1 MRSNDAARNEDP
13 PNASIQRLPGI
24 IHRSAESFPRK
35 YRFCKDFCS
44 NTNPDLIQ
52 NAGAS
57 LPPLPPKNRLCT
69 FPIIMPSR
77 RTTLTPSDH
86 SKVRT
91 DVPRQTASQV
101 AVLVEECAPSSRA
114 WGTRS
119 DEEVCGGCVIEGK
132 VRNTMVGWSVLGI
145 SINMTGQGCKR
156 EAHWRSH
163 HTIGGTS
170 TSQIRKTNGRSA

>member
-35 YRFCKDFCS
+35 YRFCEGFCS

-69 FPIIMPSR
+69 FPIITPSR
-77 RTTLTPSDH
+77 RTTLTSSDD

-91 DVPRQTASQV
+91 NVPRQTASQV
-101 AVLVEECAPSSRA
+101 AVLVKECAPTSRP

-119 DEEVCGGCVIEGK
+119 DEEVCGGCLGEGK
-132 VRNTMVGWSVLGI
+132 RRNTMVVWSALGI
-145 SINMTGQGCKR
+145 FINMTGQGRKR
-156 EAHWRSH
+156 EAHRRAH
-163 HTIGGTS
+163 
-170 TSQIRKTNGRSA
+170 RTNRARHLRHESE